1 MSPDQRKKIFIL
13 MINMFIAI
21 ASFGIVI
28 PILPSYLASINQGGM
43 AAGLMIAIFAA
54 AQFLF
59 SPIAGK
65 WADQYGRRKMI
76 IYGLLGLTIS
86 MFVFYASDLI
96 AVLYLS
102 RVIGGVGAAMLV
114 PAIFAYI
121 ADITTFDQRAKG
133 TSLVSAAMSLGIVVG
148 PGIGGFLADYSLK
161 LPFLVSALVSLVAVL
176 FSVVLLKDSDA
187 VEGNPVVESTVPDEE
202 SMFTKIGRSV
212 KMPYFI
218 PLVITLVMS
227 FGLLAYESVVGLY
240 LDNQFNSTAKDI
252 AFMITA
258 TGVVSVIVQLF
269 IVDRIVRRFGEVAI
283 LVFFLGVTAIGF
295 LLSLFAGSY
304 AMFFGVSLVIFMAT
318 SILRPVLNTL
328 ISKMAEGEVGFAMG
342 MNNAYM
348 SIGNVIGPLL
358 AGVLYDVNIIF
369 PFILGL
375 AMLLVTMFIT
385 VVWQRSRAAKS
396 AAVL

>member
-1 MSPDQRKKIFIL
+1 MSADQRKKIIIL

-21 ASFGIVI
+21 ASFGIII
-28 PILPSYLASINQGGM
+28 PILPSYLESINQGGM

-54 AQFLF
+54 VQFLF

-76 IYGLLGLTIS
+76 IYGLIGLTLS
-86 MFVFYASDLI
+86 MFVFYASDFI
-96 AVLYLS
+96 WVLYFS
-102 RVIGGVGAAMLV
+102 RVIGGIGAAMLV

-148 PGIGGFLADYSLK
+148 PGIGGFLADYSIK
-161 LPFLVSALVSLVAVL
+161 LPFLVSALVSLGAVV
-176 FSVVLLKDSDA
+176 FSLVLLKDSDA
-187 VEGNPVVESTVPDEE
+187 ANADANLAIDMTQTE
-202 SMFTKIGRSV
+202 SMLSKIASSTK
-212 KMPYFI
+212 KQYFI

-283 LVFFLGVTAIGF
+283 LVTFLGVAAFGF

-304 AMFFGVSLVIFMAT
+304 AMFFGVSLVIFLAT

-328 ISKMAEGEVGFAMG
+328 ISKMADGEVGFAMG

-348 SIGNVIGPLL
+348 SIGNVAGPLL
-358 AGVLYDVNIIF
+358 AGLLYDVNIIF

-375 AMLLVTMFIT
+375 IMLMIT
-385 VVWQRSRAAKS
+385 ISITLVWQRSRAVK
-396 AAVL
+396 AATA

>member
-1 MSPDQRKKIFIL
+1 MSADQKKKIFIL
-13 MINMFIAI
+13 MINMFIAV

-28 PILPSYLASINQGGM
+28 PILPSYLVSIDQGGM

-54 AQFLF
+54 SQFIF
-59 SPIAGK
+59 SPVAGK

-76 IYGLLGLTIS
+76 IYGLFGLTIS
-86 MFVFYASDLI
+86 MFVFYASDSI
-96 AVLYLS
+96 WILYFS
-102 RVIGGVGAAMLV
+102 RVIGGVGAAMLI

-133 TSLVSAAMSLGIVVG
+133 TSMVSAAMSLGIVVG
-148 PGIGGFLADYSLK
+148 PGIGGFLADYTLK
-161 LPFLVSALVSLVAVL
+161 LPFLVSALVSLGAAV
-176 FSVVLLKDSDA
+176 FSVIWLKEHDA
-187 VEGNPVVESTVPDEE
+187 TDANPSLAAKLTDEE
-202 SMFTKIGRSV
+202 SMFTKIGRST

-218 PLVITLVMS
+218 PLIITLVMS

-240 LDNQFNSTAKDI
+240 LDNQFDSTAKDI
-252 AFMITA
+252 AVMITA

-269 IVDRIVRRFGEVAI
+269 VVDRIVRRYGEVSI
-283 LVFFLGVTAIGF
+283 LVAFLGVAAFGF

-304 AMFFGVSLVIFMAT
+304 AMFFAVSLIIFLAT

-328 ISKMAEGEVGFAMG
+328 ISKMADGEVGFAMG

-358 AGVLYDVNIIF
+358 AGVLYDINIVY

-375 AMLLVTMFIT
+375 IMLLIT
-385 VVWQRSRAAKS
+385 LLITTAWQRSRAAKNS
-396 AAVL
+396 AVI

>member
-1 MSPDQRKKIFIL
+1 MSADQRKKIIIL

-21 ASFGIVI
+21 GSFGIII
-28 PILPSYLASINQGGM
+28 PILPSYLQSINQGGL

-54 AQFLF
+54 AQFVF
-59 SPIAGK
+59 SPVAGK

-76 IYGLLGLTIS
+76 IYGLAGLTLS
-86 MFVFYASDLI
+86 MFVFYLSDSI
-96 AVLYLS
+96 WILYLS

-133 TSLVSAAMSLGIVVG
+133 NSLVSAAMSLGIVVG
-148 PGIGGFLADYSLK
+148 PGIGGFLAEYDLK

-176 FSVVLLKDSDA
+176 FSMIWLKENDA
-187 VEGNPVVESTVPDEE
+187 VEADPALAATLTDEE
-202 SMFTKIGRSV
+202 SMMKKIGRSV
-212 KMPYFI
+212 TMPYFI

-240 LDNQFNSTAKDI
+240 LDNQFQSTAKDI

-258 TGVVSVIVQLF
+258 TGIVGVIVQLF
-269 IVDRIVRRFGEVAI
+269 IVDRIVRRFGEVPVLIAFI
-283 LVFFLGVTAIGF
+283 GVAAAGF

-304 AMFFGVSLVIFMAT
+304 AMFFTVSLIIFMAT

-358 AGVLYDVNIIF
+358 AGVLYDFNISY
-369 PFILGL
+369 PFILGFV
-375 AMLLVTMFIT
+375 MLMVTMMIT
-385 VVWQRSRAAKS
+385 VTWQRSRTAKINP
-396 AAVL
+396 AL

>member
-1 MSPDQRKKIFIL
+1 MTADQRKKIIIL

-28 PILPSYLASINQGGM
+28 PILPSYLESINQGGK
-43 AAGLMIAIFAA
+43 AAGMMIAIFAA

-59 SPIAGK
+59 SPISGK
-65 WADQYGRRKMI
+65 WTDQYGRRIMI

-86 MFVFYASDLI
+86 MFVFYATDSLPI
-96 AVLYLS
+96 LYLS
-102 RVIGGVGAAMLV
+102 RIIGGIGAAMLV

-121 ADITTFDQRAKG
+121 ADITTLEQRAKG

-148 PGIGGFLADYSLK
+148 PGIGGFLADYGLK
-161 LPFLVSALVSLVAVL
+161 LPFLVSALVSLAAVL
-176 FSVVLLKDSDA
+176 FSAALLKESDA
-187 VEGNPVVESTVPDEE
+187 VIQLRAANVKQEREE
-202 SMFTKIGRSV
+202 SMAKKIARST

-218 PLVITLVMS
+218 PLILTLVMS
-227 FGLLAYESVVGLY
+227 LGLLAYESVVGLY
-240 LDNQFNSTAKDI
+240 LDNQFDSTARDI

-258 TGVVSVIVQLF
+258 TGIVSVIVQLF
-269 IVDRIVRRFGEVAI
+269 VVDRLVTRFGEVPVLI
-283 LVFFLGVTAIGF
+283 SFLGVTAIGF

-304 AMFFGVSLVIFMAT
+304 AMFFIVSLIIFMAT

-348 SIGNVIGPLL
+348 SIGNIIGPLV
-358 AGVLYDVNIIF
+358 AGALYDVNILS
-369 PFILGL
+369 PFVLGFV
-375 AMLLVTMFIT
+375 MLLVTMVIAIN
-385 VVWQRSRAAKS
+385 WHRHRSTNKTIA
-396 AAVL
+396 L

>member
-1 MSPDQRKKIFIL
+1 MSKDQRKKIFIL

-21 ASFGIVI
+21 ASFGIII
-28 PILPSYLASINQGGM
+28 PILPAYLVSINQGGM

-65 WADQYGRRKMI
+65 WADQYGRRRMI
-76 IYGLLGLTIS
+76 IYGLIGLTLS
-86 MFVFYASDLI
+86 MFVFYASDFI
-96 AVLYLS
+96 WVLYFS
-102 RVIGGVGAAMLV
+102 RIIGGIGAAMLV

-121 ADITTFDQRAKG
+121 ADITTYDQRAKG

-161 LPFLVSALVSLVAVL
+161 LPFLVSAFVSLGAVV
-176 FSVVLLKDSDA
+176 FSLILLKDSDA
-187 VEGNPVVESTVPDEE
+187 ENADAGMALDMTQKE
-202 SMFTKIGRSV
+202 SMLTKIASST
-212 KMPYFI
+212 KKQYFI

-227 FGLLAYESVVGLY
+227 FGLLAYESIVGMY

-258 TGVVSVIVQLF
+258 TGIVSVIVQLF
-269 IVDRIVRRFGEVAI
+269 IVDRIVRRFGEVTI
-283 LVFFLGVTAIGF
+283 LIVFLGVAAFGF

-304 AMFFGVSLVIFMAT
+304 AMFFGVSLVIFLAT

-328 ISKMAEGEVGFAMG
+328 ISKMADGEVGFAMG

-348 SIGNVIGPLL
+348 SIGNVLGPLS
-358 AGVLYDVNIIF
+358 AGLLYDVNILF

-375 AMLLVTMFIT
+375 IMLLIT
-385 VVWQRSRAAKS
+385 ISITLVWQRSRAVK
-396 AAVL
+396 AAEA

>member
-1 MSPDQRKKIFIL
+1 MSADQRKKIIIL

-21 ASFGIVI
+21 ASFGIII
-28 PILPSYLASINQGGM
+28 PILPSYLQSIGQGGM

-65 WADQYGRRKMI
+65 WADQYGRRRMI
-76 IYGLLGLTIS
+76 IYGLIGLTLS
-86 MFVFYASDLI
+86 MFVFYASDI
-96 AVLYLS
+96 IWVLYFS
-102 RVIGGVGAAMLV
+102 RVIGGIGAAMLV

-148 PGIGGFLADYSLK
+148 PGIGGFLADYSIK
-161 LPFLVSALVSLVAVL
+161 LPFLVSALVSLGAVV
-176 FSVVLLKDSDA
+176 FSLVLLKDSDA
-187 VEGNPVVESTVPDEE
+187 ANADAEHTLDMTQSE
-202 SMFTKIGRSV
+202 SMLSKIASSTK
-212 KMPYFI
+212 KQYFI

-283 LVFFLGVTAIGF
+283 LVTFLGVAAFGF

-304 AMFFGVSLVIFMAT
+304 AMFFGVSLVIFLAT

-328 ISKMAEGEVGFAMG
+328 ISKMADGEVGFAMG

-348 SIGNVIGPLL
+348 SIGNVAGPLL
-358 AGVLYDVNIIF
+358 AGMLYDVNIVF

-375 AMLLVTMFIT
+375 VMLMITIFIT
-385 VVWQRSRAAKS
+385 LAWQRSRAVK
-396 AAVL
+396 AATA

>member
-1 MSPDQRKKIFIL
+1 MSPDQKKKIFIL
-13 MINMFIAI
+13 MINMFIAV

-28 PILPSYLASINQGGM
+28 PIMPSYLVSINQGGM

-54 AQFLF
+54 SQFLF

-76 IYGLLGLTIS
+76 IYGLLGLTLS
-86 MFVFYASDLI
+86 MFVFYASDSI
-96 AVLYLS
+96 WTLYFS
-102 RVIGGVGAAMLV
+102 RVIGGIGAAMLI

-133 TSLVSAAMSLGIVVG
+133 TSLVSASMSLGIVVG

-161 LPFLVSALVSLVAVL
+161 LPFLVSALVSLAAVI
-176 FSVVLLKDSDA
+176 FSILWLKEYDA
-187 VEGNPVVESTVPDEE
+187 TDANPALAAKLTDEE
-202 SMFTKIGRSV
+202 SMFTKIGRST

-218 PLVITLVMS
+218 PLIITLVMS

-269 IVDRIVRRFGEVAI
+269 VVDRIVRRYGEVAI
-283 LVFFLGVTAIGF
+283 LVVFLGVSAFGF

-304 AMFFGVSLVIFMAT
+304 AMFFAVSLVIFLAT
-318 SILRPVLNTL
+318 SILRPVLNIL

-358 AGVLYDVNIIF
+358 AGILYDVNIVF

-375 AMLLVTMFIT
+375 IMLLLTLSIT
-385 VVWQRSRAAKS
+385 VIWQRSRAVKAS
-396 AAVL
+396 TIG

>member
-1 MSPDQRKKIFIL
+1 MSADQKKKIFIL
-13 MINMFIAI
+13 MINMFIAV

-28 PILPSYLASINQGGM
+28 PILPSYLVSIDQGGM

-54 AQFLF
+54 SQFVF

-76 IYGLLGLTIS
+76 IYGLFGLTIS
-86 MFVFYASDLI
+86 MFVFYASDSI
-96 AVLYLS
+96 WILYFS
-102 RVIGGVGAAMLV
+102 RVIGGVGAAMLI

-133 TSLVSAAMSLGIVVG
+133 TSMVSAAMSLGIVVG
-148 PGIGGFLADYSLK
+148 PGIGGFLADYTLK
-161 LPFLVSALVSLVAVL
+161 LPFLVSALVSLGAAV
-176 FSVVLLKDSDA
+176 FSVIWLKEHDA
-187 VEGNPVVESTVPDEE
+187 TDANPSLAAKLTDEE
-202 SMFTKIGRSV
+202 SMLTKIGRST

-218 PLVITLVMS
+218 PLIITLVMS

-252 AFMITA
+252 AVMITA

-269 IVDRIVRRFGEVAI
+269 VVDRIVRRYGEVAI
-283 LVFFLGVTAIGF
+283 LVAFLGVAAFGF

-304 AMFFGVSLVIFMAT
+304 AMFFAVSLVIFLAT

-328 ISKMAEGEVGFAMG
+328 ISKMADGEVGFAMG

-358 AGVLYDVNIIF
+358 AGVLYDINIVY

-375 AMLLVTMFIT
+375 IMLVIT
-385 VVWQRSRAAKS
+385 LWITTAWQRSRAAKNS
-396 AAVL
+396 AAI

>member
-1 MSPDQRKKIFIL
+1 MSADQRKKIIIL

-21 ASFGIVI
+21 ASFGIII
-28 PILPSYLASINQGGM
+28 PILPSYLQSIGQGGM

-65 WADQYGRRKMI
+65 WADQYGRRRMI
-76 IYGLLGLTIS
+76 IYGLIGLTLS
-86 MFVFYASDLI
+86 MFVFYASDI
-96 AVLYLS
+96 IWVLYFS
-102 RVIGGVGAAMLV
+102 RIIGGIGAAMLV

-148 PGIGGFLADYSLK
+148 PGIGGFLADYSIK
-161 LPFLVSALVSLVAVL
+161 LPFLVSALVSLGAVV
-176 FSVVLLKDSDA
+176 FSLVLLKDSDA
-187 VEGNPVVESTVPDEE
+187 ANADAKHTLDMTQSE
-202 SMFTKIGRSV
+202 SMLSKIASSTK
-212 KMPYFI
+212 KQYFI

-283 LVFFLGVTAIGF
+283 LVTFLGVAAFGF

-304 AMFFGVSLVIFMAT
+304 AMFFGVSLVIFLAT

-328 ISKMAEGEVGFAMG
+328 ISKMADGEVGFAMG

-348 SIGNVIGPLL
+348 SIGNVAGPLL
-358 AGVLYDVNIIF
+358 AGMLYDVNIVF

-375 AMLLVTMFIT
+375 VMLMITIFIT
-385 VVWQRSRAAKS
+385 VAWQRSRAVKTAT
-396 AAVL
+396 A

>member
-1 MSPDQRKKIFIL
+1 MSADQKKKIFIL

-28 PILPSYLASINQGGM
+28 PILPSYLESINQGGM
-43 AAGLMIAIFAA
+43 AAGLMIAIFAG

-86 MFVFYASDLI
+86 MFVFYASDAI
-96 AVLYLS
+96 WILYVS

-148 PGIGGFLADYSLK
+148 PGIGGFLADYSMK
-161 LPFLVSALVSLVAVL
+161 LPFLVSALVSLVAVI
-176 FSVVLLKDSDA
+176 FSVALLKDSDA
-187 VEGNPVVESTVPDEE
+187 EEANPALAATLADEE
-202 SMFTKIGRSV
+202 SMFTKIGRST

-227 FGLLAYESVVGLY
+227 FGLLAYESIVGLY

-269 IVDRIVRRFGEVAI
+269 IVDRIVRRYGEVAI
-283 LVFFLGVTAIGF
+283 LIAFLGVTAVGF

-304 AMFFGVSLVIFMAT
+304 AMFFAVSLIIFMAT

-328 ISKMAEGEVGFAMG
+328 ISKMADGEVGFAMG

-358 AGVLYDVNIIF
+358 AGVLYDVNIIY

-375 AMLLVTMFIT
+375 VMLMITMFIT
-385 VVWQRSRAAKS
+385 VAWQRSRTAKTTAA
-396 AAVL
+396 L

>member
-1 MSPDQRKKIFIL
+1 MSADQRKKIVIL

-21 ASFGIVI
+21 ASFGIII
-28 PILPSYLASINQGGM
+28 PILPSYLESINQGGM

-76 IYGLLGLTIS
+76 IYGLVGLTLS
-86 MFVFYASDLI
+86 MFVFYASDFI
-96 AVLYLS
+96 WVLYLS
-102 RVIGGVGAAMLV
+102 RVIGGIGAAMLV

-161 LPFLVSALVSLVAVL
+161 LPFLVSALVSLGAVV
-176 FSVVLLKDSDA
+176 FSLVLLKDSDA
-187 VEGNPVVESTVPDEE
+187 ANADTEHTLDMTQSE
-202 SMFTKIGRSV
+202 SMLSKIASSTK
-212 KMPYFI
+212 KQYFI

-258 TGVVSVIVQLF
+258 TGIVSVIVQLF

-283 LVFFLGVTAIGF
+283 LVTFLAVAAFGF

-304 AMFFGVSLVIFMAT
+304 AMFFGVSLVIFLAT

-328 ISKMAEGEVGFAMG
+328 ISKMADGEVGFAMG

-348 SIGNVIGPLL
+348 SIGNVAGPLL
-358 AGVLYDVNIIF
+358 AGMLYDVNIIF

-375 AMLLVTMFIT
+375 FMLMITISIT
-385 VVWQRSRAAKS
+385 VAWQRSRAVK
-396 AAVL
+396 AATA

>member
-28 PILPSYLASINQGGM
+28 PILPSYLESINQGGM

-96 AVLYLS
+96 WVLYIS
-102 RVIGGVGAAMLV
+102 RVIGGIGAAMLV

-161 LPFLVSALVSLVAVL
+161 LPFLISALVSLVAVL
-176 FSVVLLKDSDA
+176 FSVALLKDSDA
-187 VEGNPVVESTVPDEE
+187 VEENPVVAAAAPDDE
-202 SMFTKIGRSV
+202 SMFKKIGRSV

-218 PLVITLVMS
+218 PLIITLVMS

-283 LVFFLGVTAIGF
+283 LVFFLGVTAVGF
-295 LLSLFAGSY
+295 LFSLFAGSY

-358 AGVLYDVNIIF
+358 AGVLYDVNIIY

-385 VVWQRSRAAKS
+385 VMWQRSRTAKS
-396 AAVL
+396 TATV

>member
-1 MSPDQRKKIFIL
+1 MSPDQKKKIFIL
-13 MINMFIAI
+13 MINMFIAV

-28 PILPSYLASINQGGM
+28 PIMPSYLVSINQGGM

-54 AQFLF
+54 SQFLF

-76 IYGLLGLTIS
+76 IYGLIGLTLS
-86 MFVFYASDLI
+86 MFVFYASDSI
-96 AVLYLS
+96 WVLYFS
-102 RVIGGVGAAMLV
+102 RVIGGIGAAMLI

-133 TSLVSAAMSLGIVVG
+133 TSLVSASMSLGIVVG

-161 LPFLVSALVSLVAVL
+161 LPFLVSALVSLAAVI
-176 FSVVLLKDSDA
+176 FSILWLKEYDA
-187 VEGNPVVESTVPDEE
+187 TDANPALAAKLTDEE
-202 SMFTKIGRSV
+202 SMFTKIGRST

-218 PLVITLVMS
+218 PLIITLVMS

-252 AFMITA
+252 AIMITA
-258 TGVVSVIVQLF
+258 TGIVSVIVQLF
-269 IVDRIVRRFGEVAI
+269 VVDRIVRRYGEVAI
-283 LVFFLGVTAIGF
+283 LVTFLGVAAFGF

-304 AMFFGVSLVIFMAT
+304 VMFFAVSLVIFLAT

-348 SIGNVIGPLL
+348 SIGNVAGPLL
-358 AGVLYDVNIIF
+358 AGLLYDVNIVF

-375 AMLLVTMFIT
+375 TMLLITLSIT
-385 VVWQRSRAAKS
+385 VVWQRSRAVKTS
-396 AAVL
+396 TIG

>member
-1 MSPDQRKKIFIL
+1 MSPDQKKKIFIL
-13 MINMFIAI
+13 MINMFIAV

-28 PILPSYLASINQGGM
+28 PIMPSYLVSINQGGM

-54 AQFLF
+54 SQFLF

-76 IYGLLGLTIS
+76 IYGLIGLTLS
-86 MFVFYASDLI
+86 MFVFYASDSI
-96 AVLYLS
+96 WVLYFS
-102 RVIGGVGAAMLV
+102 RVIGGIGAAMLI

-133 TSLVSAAMSLGIVVG
+133 TSLVSASMSLGIVVG

-161 LPFLVSALVSLVAVL
+161 LPFLVSALVSLAAVI
-176 FSVVLLKDSDA
+176 FSILWLKEYDA
-187 VEGNPVVESTVPDEE
+187 TDANPALAAKLTDEE
-202 SMFTKIGRSV
+202 SMFTKIGRST

-218 PLVITLVMS
+218 PLIITLVMS

-252 AFMITA
+252 AIMITA
-258 TGVVSVIVQLF
+258 TGIVSVIVQLF
-269 IVDRIVRRFGEVAI
+269 VVDRIVRRYGEVAI
-283 LVFFLGVTAIGF
+283 LVTFLGVAAFGF

-304 AMFFGVSLVIFMAT
+304 VMFFAVSLVIFLAT

-348 SIGNVIGPLL
+348 SIGNVAGPLL
-358 AGVLYDVNIIF
+358 AGLLYDVNIVF

-375 AMLLVTMFIT
+375 TMLLITLSIT
-385 VVWQRSRAAKS
+385 VVWQRLRAVKTS
-396 AAVL
+396 TIG

>member
-1 MSPDQRKKIFIL
+1 MSADQRKKIIIL

-21 ASFGIVI
+21 ASFGIII
-28 PILPSYLASINQGGM
+28 PILPSYLESINQGGM

-76 IYGLLGLTIS
+76 IYGLIGLTLS
-86 MFVFYASDLI
+86 MFVFYASDFI
-96 AVLYLS
+96 WVLYFS
-102 RVIGGVGAAMLV
+102 RVIGGIGAAMLV

-148 PGIGGFLADYSLK
+148 PGIGGFLADYSIK
-161 LPFLVSALVSLVAVL
+161 LPFLVSALVSLGAVV
-176 FSVVLLKDSDA
+176 FSLVLLKDSDA
-187 VEGNPVVESTVPDEE
+187 ANADANLAIDMTQTE
-202 SMFTKIGRSV
+202 SMLSKIASSTK
-212 KMPYFI
+212 KQYFI

-283 LVFFLGVTAIGF
+283 LVTFLGVAAFGF

-304 AMFFGVSLVIFMAT
+304 AMFFGVSLVIFLAT

-328 ISKMAEGEVGFAMG
+328 ISKMADGEVGFAMG

-348 SIGNVIGPLL
+348 SIGNVAGPLL
-358 AGVLYDVNIIF
+358 AGLLYDVNIIF

-375 AMLLVTMFIT
+375 IMLMIT
-385 VVWQRSRAAKS
+385 ISITLVWQRSRAVK
-396 AAVL
+396 AAAA